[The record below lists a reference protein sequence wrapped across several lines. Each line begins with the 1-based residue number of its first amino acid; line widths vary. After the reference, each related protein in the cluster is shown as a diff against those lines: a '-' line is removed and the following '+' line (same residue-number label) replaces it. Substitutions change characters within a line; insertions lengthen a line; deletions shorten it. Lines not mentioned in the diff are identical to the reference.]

1 MEASLSKE
9 PAAEEPAL
17 EADNEFLS
25 TRPVVVEVR
34 MECFAQS
41 SEALEDVDDTP
52 RYRS

>member
-9 PAAEEPAL
+9 PTAEEPAM

-41 SEALEDVDDTP
+41 GEAMEDADDP
-52 RYRS
+52 RYRP